1 MQENIEKILYN
12 VTDENIAKMGIMLA
26 DADKNLMN
34 AEISLAIAKQNI
46 SAPIDQ
52 SILGELGKAM
62 TPKDIQNAM
71 NDLNK
76 QRELAVKDAEKKV
89 LASKSEY
96 RTIAIAF
103 DTLKLIVQNK
113 SIKS

>member
-1 MQENIEKILYN
+1 MLEYIENILYN
-12 VTDENIAKMGIMLA
+12 PTDENIAKMGIILA
-26 DADKNLMN
+26 DADRNLMN
-34 AEISLAIAKQNI
+34 AEISLTSARQNI

-76 QRELAVKDAEKKV
+76 QREQLVKDAEKEV
-89 LASKSEY
+89 LKFKSEY

-113 SIKS
+113 TQK